1 MSFRQDRT
9 NPSTAVSNWHG
20 RSETPKGWPS
30 TRVSTWM
37 NGGLFGAGGG
47 ASAWELFGE
56 VEVSN
61 DSTTTVSFS
70 SIPQTHETLVV
81 LAMAANQ
88 DQSSGSA
95 NGLLKLRFYGSGAS
109 SATEMYTGSKIDYGF
124 GSSSEGANVGDAYVT
139 TLGYNLDAPIW
150 VTIPNYVQSTQAKV
164 AMSMGYRNENNNY
177 TSGRM
182 ASFNSND
189 NSVGQA
195 AITNIDFICNS
206 NYTQS
211 TKFSLYGMGKT
222 V

>member
-1 MSFRQDRT
+1 
-9 NPSTAVSNWHG
+9 
-20 RSETPKGWPS
+20 
-30 TRVSTWM
+30 
-37 NGGLFGAGGG
+37 
-47 ASAWELFGE
+47 
-56 VEVSN
+56 
-61 DSTTTVSFS
+61 
-70 SIPQTHETLVV
+70 
-81 LAMAANQ
+81 MAANQ

-150 VTIPNYVQSTQAKV
+150 VTIPNYVQSTQSKV